1 MLPDLPIYHS
11 SWATYLDL
19 NIGKLKIS
27 DLRVRNNKNEKHK
40 LQHDQN
46 SSKIQLKNRKNI

>member
-46 SSKIQLKNRKNI
+46 SSKIQLENRKNI